1 MTDLSKGIIEIN
13 GIVITKNSK
22 PSDFENLPADE
33 VKFQVSKLGHT
44 YIKFLTPL
52 HSNGID
58 VYVKVTFPKDS
69 DCPEIGLCPSV
80 PDHLA
85 GKYDEIARYMLAAS
99 KKWLAGMLHDTPTT
113 DCDEGIS
120 YHFDAVSF
128 SSFTY
133 NDIHY
138 GLVGGAIDVTFHEV

>member
-85 GKYDEIARYMLAAS
+85 GKYDEIARYMLAAA
-99 KKWLAGMLHDTPTT
+99 KKWLGGMIDAQPHTSNNSCVYYEFNGVDYYSS
-113 DCDEGIS
+113 IS
-120 YHFDAVSF
+120 E
-128 SSFTY
+128 
-133 NDIHY
+133 DIHY